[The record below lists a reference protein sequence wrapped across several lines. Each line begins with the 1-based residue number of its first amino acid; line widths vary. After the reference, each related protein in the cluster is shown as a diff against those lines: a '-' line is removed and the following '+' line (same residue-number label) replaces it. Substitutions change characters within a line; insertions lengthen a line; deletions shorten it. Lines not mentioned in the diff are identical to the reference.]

1 MLFKKVYNLY
11 FSPHKLFIR
20 KLYSLLGFIPQNVD
34 LFIKAFTHKS
44 ISKSNNERLEFLGDS
59 IFDAVVTEMLVE
71 KFQDKKEG
79 DLSKL
84 RAKIVS
90 RNKMNEIGNKLN
102 LLSILK
108 FKNLNSPEATTNL
121 PGNTLEALVGALYL
135 DLGYSKAKKIILHKI
150 IYPNINL
157 KDLDNQVIN
166 YKSLLNEWAQKHNH
180 TITFKILKEDSS
192 INQEKFE
199 VALFLNGENKAT
211 GKGKNK
217 KTAENAAARSAYEWL
232 QIKG

>member
-11 FSPHKLFIR
+11 FSPHKLFIQ
-20 KLYSLLGFIPQNVD
+20 KLYSLLGFVPINID
-34 LFIKAFTHKS
+34 LFVKAFTHKS
-44 ISKSNNERLEFLGDS
+44 MGKNNNERLEFLGDS
-59 IFDAVVTEMLVE
+59 IFDAIVTEMIVE
-71 KFQDKKEG
+71 QFQNKKEG
-79 DLSKL
+79 ELSKL

-102 LLSILK
+102 LIAMLR
-108 FKNLNSPEATTNL
+108 FRNLNTPEATTNL

-135 DLGYSKAKKIILHKI
+135 ELGYLKAKKIILHKI
-150 IYPNINL
+150 IYPNIHL
-157 KDLDNQVIN
+157 KDLDSQVIN

-180 TITFKILKEDSS
+180 TISFKILKEDSI

-199 VALFLNGENKAT
+199 VGLYLNEEMKAI

-217 KTAENAAARSAYEWL
+217 KTAENDAA
-232 QIKG
+232 QKFKGDFLV

>member
-59 IFDAVVTEMLVE
+59 IFDAIVTQMLVE
-71 KFQDKKEG
+71 KFQHKSEG

-102 LLSILK
+102 LIDLLR
-108 FKNLNSPEATTNL
+108 FKNLNTPEATTNL
-121 PGNTLEALVGALYL
+121 AGNTLEALVGALFVEF
-135 DLGYSKAKKIILHKI
+135 GYHKAKKIILYKI
-150 IYPNINL
+150 IYPNIHL

-166 YKSLLNEWAQKHNH
+166 YKSLLNEWAQKHNY
-180 TITFKILKEDSS
+180 TVTFVVINELSIT
-192 INQEKFE
+192 NQDKFE
-199 VALFLNGENKAT
+199 VGLYLNGEMKT
-211 GKGKNK
+211 VGKGKNK
-217 KTAENAAARSAYEWL
+217 KTAENDAAQKFKDEFL
-232 QIKG
+232 V